1 VVCVY
6 SISEVSRRL
15 HVHSQT
21 LRNWE
26 RCGLLKPQRFG
37 YMRVF
42 SEYDIKQCEEIKK
55 YSRRGVNLNRI
66 RELLLHKRA
75 VTETSGGGGEA

>member
-1 VVCVY
+1 
-6 SISEVSRRL
+6 
-15 HVHSQT
+15 
-21 LRNWE
+21 
-26 RCGLLKPQRFG
+26 
-37 YMRVF
+37 MRVF